1 MDFTKLADAQTGY
14 PARLLSAAAATLAGV
29 KVISTPA
36 IAGFAVQPVNQPDE
50 QNNQKN
56 SGVAMHQIRS
66 QVTERDGLYELEAG
80 SDVLDSPRYNHDIAP
95 TKVHERTWN
104 KWHITALWV
113 GMAICVPTYTLGG
126 VLTAY
131 FGLSVGEALL
141 AILFANIIVLIPL
154 TLNAFA
160 GTKYGIPFPVLLR
173 SSFGVIGS
181 NVPCLIRALVA
192 CGWFGIQTMFGGLA
206 IHLFLGSV
214 FEGWKALG
222 GTGEVIGFMLFW
234 ALNLWVVLRGADSI
248 KWLET
253 LSAPLLVLVGA
264 GLLVWAL
271 PNVSLSE
278 LMAQP
283 PKRPEGAG
291 VTSYFMAGLTAMVGF
306 WATLSLNIPD
316 FSRYAKSQKDQIV
329 GQIIGLPLTMF
340 LFASLGVVMTAASA
354 KLVGVTVSDPVTL
367 IGHIQSPVW
376 VALAM
381 FVIIIATLSTNT
393 AANIVSPTNDFQNLA
408 PKLISRT
415 KAVMLTGLVGL
426 ALMAHELLKKLGLL
440 VSDISLETVYSNW
453 LLGYS
458 SLLGPIAGIMV
469 VDYFLIKKQQLD
481 LAGLYRDDVYPA
493 WNWNG
498 FIAFG
503 IPVALTVLSLGSD
516 VFSWFYSY
524 GWFTGSALGG
534 LLYYGL
540 CTMGR
545 SDTAVAKTPV

>member
-1 MDFTKLADAQTGY
+1 MQ
-14 PARLLSAAAATLAGV
+14 
-29 KVISTPA
+29 
-36 IAGFAVQPVNQPDE
+36 
-50 QNNQKN
+50 
-56 SGVAMHQIRS
+56 QIRS
-66 QVTERDGLYELEAG
+66 QVTERAGLYELDAG

-95 TKVHERTWN
+95 TQVQERTWN
-104 KWHITALWV
+104 KWHITALWI
-113 GMAICVPTYTLGG
+113 GMSICVPTYTLGG

-141 AILFANIIVLIPL
+141 AILLANIVVLIPL

-173 SSFGVIGS
+173 SSFGIIGS

-206 IHLFLGSV
+206 IHLFLGSI

-222 GTGEVIGFMLFW
+222 GTGEVIGFMIFW
-234 ALNLWVVLRGADSI
+234 TLNLWVVLRGAESI

-253 LSAPLLVLVGA
+253 LSAPLLVAVGI

-271 PNVSLSE
+271 PSVSLTE
-278 LMAQP
+278 LLAIP
-283 PKRPEGAG
+283 PKRPEGAS
-291 VTSYFMAGLTAMVGF
+291 VTGYFMAGLTAMVGF

-316 FSRYAKSQKDQIV
+316 FSRYAKSQKDQIL
-329 GQIIGLPLTMF
+329 GQIFGLPLTMF
-340 LFASLGVVMTAASA
+340 LFAALGVVMTAASV
-354 KLVGVTVSDPVTL
+354 KLVGVTVSDPVSL
-367 IGHIQSPVW
+367 IGHIQSPGW

-381 FVIIIATLSTNT
+381 ALIIIATLSTNT

-408 PKLISRT
+408 PKLIGRT
-415 KAVMLTGLVGL
+415 TAVILTGLVGL
-426 ALMAHELLKKLGLL
+426 ALMGHELLKKLGLL
-440 VSDISLETVYSNW
+440 ISDVSLETVYSNW

-469 VDYFLIKKQQLD
+469 VDYFIIKQQRLD

-493 WNWNG
+493 WNWHG

-503 IPVALTVLSLGSD
+503 VPVALTLMSLGSSA
-516 VFSWFYSY
+516 FNWFYSY

-534 LLYYGL
+534 LIYYGL
-540 CTMGR
+540 CTWR
-545 SDTAVAKTPV
+545 SPQVATAKTPT

>member
-1 MDFTKLADAQTGY
+1 MQ
-14 PARLLSAAAATLAGV
+14 
-29 KVISTPA
+29 
-36 IAGFAVQPVNQPDE
+36 
-50 QNNQKN
+50 
-56 SGVAMHQIRS
+56 QIRS
-66 QVTERDGLYELEAG
+66 QVTEREGLYELDAG

-95 TKVHERTWN
+95 TQVQERTWN
-104 KWHITALWV
+104 KWHITALWI
-113 GMAICVPTYTLGG
+113 GMSICVPTYTLGG

-141 AILFANIIVLIPL
+141 AILLANIVVLIPL

-160 GTKYGIPFPVLLR
+160 GTKYGVPFPVLLR
-173 SSFGVIGS
+173 SSFGIIGS

-206 IHLFLGSV
+206 IHLFLGSI

-222 GTGEVIGFMLFW
+222 GTGEVIGFMIFW
-234 ALNLWVVLRGADSI
+234 TLNLWVVLRGAESI

-253 LSAPLLVLVGA
+253 LSAPLLVAVGI

-271 PNVSLSE
+271 PSVSLTE
-278 LMAQP
+278 LLAIP
-283 PKRPEGAG
+283 PKRPEGAS
-291 VTSYFMAGLTAMVGF
+291 VTGYFMAGLTAMVGF

-316 FSRYAKSQKDQIV
+316 FSRYARSQKDQIL
-329 GQIIGLPLTMF
+329 GQIFGLPLTMF
-340 LFASLGVVMTAASA
+340 LFAALGVVMTAASV
-354 KLVGVTVSDPVTL
+354 KLVGVTVSDPVSL
-367 IGHIQSPVW
+367 IGHIQSPGW

-381 FVIIIATLSTNT
+381 ALIIIATLSTNT

-408 PKLISRT
+408 PKLIGRT
-415 KAVMLTGLVGL
+415 TAVILTGLVGL
-426 ALMAHELLKKLGLL
+426 ALMGHELLKKLGLL
-440 VSDISLETVYSNW
+440 ISDVSLETVYSNW

-469 VDYFLIKKQQLD
+469 VDYFIIKQQRLD

-493 WNWNG
+493 WNWHG

-503 IPVALTVLSLGSD
+503 VPVALTLMSLGSSA
-516 VFSWFYSY
+516 FNWFYSY

-534 LLYYGL
+534 LIYYGL
-540 CTMGR
+540 CTWR
-545 SDTAVAKTPV
+545 SPQVATAKTPTL

>member
-1 MDFTKLADAQTGY
+1 M
-14 PARLLSAAAATLAGV
+14 
-29 KVISTPA
+29 
-36 IAGFAVQPVNQPDE
+36 QP
-50 QNNQKN
+50 
-56 SGVAMHQIRS
+56 SRS
-66 QVTERDGLYELEAG
+66 RVTERNGLYGLDAG
-80 SDVLDSPRYNHDIAP
+80 PEVLDSPRYNHDIAP

-113 GMAICVPTYTLGG
+113 GMSICVPTYTLGG

-141 AILFANIIVLIPL
+141 AILLANIVVLIPL

-173 SSFGVIGS
+173 SSFGIIGS

-192 CGWFGIQTMFGGLA
+192 CGWFGIQTLFGGLA

-214 FEGWKALG
+214 FEGWKSLG
-222 GTGEVIGFMLFW
+222 GTGEVIGFMVFW
-234 ALNLWVVLRGADSI
+234 ALNLWVVLRGAESI

-253 LSAPLLVLVGA
+253 LSAPLLVLVGI

-271 PNVSLSE
+271 PNVSMTE
-278 LMAQP
+278 LLAQP
-283 PKRPEGAG
+283 PKRPEGASVYG
-291 VTSYFMAGLTAMVGF
+291 YFFAGLTAMVGF

-316 FSRYAKSQKDQIV
+316 FSRYAKSQKDQIL
-329 GQIIGLPLTMF
+329 GQIFGLPLTMF
-340 LFASLGVVMTAASA
+340 LFAALGVVLTAASE
-354 KLVGVTVSDPVTL
+354 KLVGVTVSDPVSL
-367 IGHIQSPVW
+367 IGHIQSPGW

-381 FVIIIATLSTNT
+381 ALIIIATLSTNT
-393 AANIVSPTNDFQNLA
+393 AANIVSPTNDFQNIA
-408 PKLISRT
+408 PKLINRT

-440 VSDISLETVYSNW
+440 VSDVSLETVYSNW

-469 VDYFLIKKQQLD
+469 VDYFIIRRQKLD
-481 LAGLYRDDVYPA
+481 LAGLYHDGVYPA
-493 WNWNG
+493 WHWNG

-503 IPVALTVLSLGSD
+503 IPVVLTLLSLGSSA
-516 VFSWFYSY
+516 FSWFYDF
-524 GWFTGSALGG
+524 GWFTGSLLGAG
-534 LLYYGL
+534 IYYGL
-540 CTMGR
+540 HRMSSQQAETVKG
-545 SDTAVAKTPV
+545 TV

>member
-1 MDFTKLADAQTGY
+1 M
-14 PARLLSAAAATLAGV
+14 
-29 KVISTPA
+29 
-36 IAGFAVQPVNQPDE
+36 QP
-50 QNNQKN
+50 
-56 SGVAMHQIRS
+56 SRS

-80 SDVLDSPRYNHDIAP
+80 PEVLDSPRYNHDIAP
-95 TKVHERTWN
+95 TRVHERTWN

-113 GMAICVPTYTLGG
+113 GMSICVPTYTLGG

-141 AILFANIIVLIPL
+141 AILLANLVVLIPL

-173 SSFGVIGS
+173 SSFGIIGS

-192 CGWFGIQTMFGGLA
+192 CGWFGIQTLFGGLA

-214 FEGWKALG
+214 FEGWKSLG
-222 GTGEVIGFMLFW
+222 GTGEVIGFMVFW
-234 ALNLWVVLRGADSI
+234 ALNLWVVLRGAESI

-253 LSAPLLVLVGA
+253 LSAPLLVLVGI

-271 PNVSLSE
+271 PNVSMTE
-278 LMAQP
+278 LLAQP
-283 PKRPEGAG
+283 AKRPEGASVYG
-291 VTSYFMAGLTAMVGF
+291 YFFAGLTAMVGF

-316 FSRYAKSQKDQIV
+316 FSRYARSQKDQIL
-329 GQIIGLPLTMF
+329 GQLFGLPLTMF
-340 LFASLGVVMTAASA
+340 LFAALGVVMTAASE
-354 KLVGVTVSDPVTL
+354 KLVGVTVSDPVSL
-367 IGHIQSPVW
+367 IGHIQSPGW

-381 FVIIIATLSTNT
+381 ALIIIATLSTNT
-393 AANIVSPTNDFQNLA
+393 AANIVSPTNDFQNIA
-408 PKLISRT
+408 PKLINRT
-415 KAVMLTGLVGL
+415 TAVILTGLVGL

-440 VSDISLETVYSNW
+440 VSDVSLETVYSNW

-469 VDYFLIKKQQLD
+469 VDYFIIRQQKLD
-481 LAGLYRDDVYPA
+481 LEGLYLDGVYPA

-503 IPVALTVLSLGSD
+503 VPVVLTLLSLGSSA
-516 VFSWFYSY
+516 FSWFYDY
-524 GWFTGSALGG
+524 GWFTGSLLGAAI
-534 LLYYGL
+534 YYGL
-540 CTMGR
+540 SR
-545 SDTAVAKTPV
+545 LSNPQTAVVKGAI

>member
-1 MDFTKLADAQTGY
+1 
-14 PARLLSAAAATLAGV
+14 
-29 KVISTPA
+29 
-36 IAGFAVQPVNQPDE
+36 
-50 QNNQKN
+50 
-56 SGVAMHQIRS
+56 MHQIRS
-66 QVTERDGLYELEAG
+66 QVTEREGLYELEAG

-95 TKVHERTWN
+95 TKVRERTWN

-113 GMAICVPTYTLGG
+113 GMSICVPTYTLGG

-141 AILFANIIVLIPL
+141 AILLANIVVLIPL
-154 TLNAFA
+154 TLNAFP

-206 IHLFLGSV
+206 IHLFLGSLSAD
-214 FEGWKALG
+214 WKSLG

-234 ALNLWVVLRGADSI
+234 VLNLWVVLRGAESI

-271 PNVSLSE
+271 PNVSVSE
-278 LMAQP
+278 LIAQP
-283 PKRPEGAG
+283 PKRAEGASVYG
-291 VTSYFMAGLTAMVGF
+291 YFFAGLTAMVGF

-340 LFASLGVVMTAASA
+340 LFAALGVVMTAASA
-354 KLVGVTVSDPVTL
+354 SLVGETVSDPVTL

-381 FVIIIATLSTNT
+381 ALIIIATLSTNT
-393 AANIVSPTNDFQNLA
+393 AANIVSPTNDFQNIA
-408 PKLISRT
+408 PKLIGRT
-415 KAVMLTGLVGL
+415 TAVLLTGLVGL

-440 VSDISLETVYSNW
+440 VSDVSLESVYSNW

-469 VDYFLIKKQQLD
+469 VDYFLIRKQTLD

-493 WNWNG
+493 WNWFG

-503 IPVALTVLSLGSD
+503 VPVALTLLSLGSPA
-516 VFSWFYSY
+516 FSWFYDF

-540 CTMGR
+540 STLGGIQ
-545 SDTAVAKTPV
+545 TAREAKPSA

>member
-1 MDFTKLADAQTGY
+1 MQQNG
-14 PARLLSAAAATLAGV
+14 SE
-29 KVISTPA
+29 VI
-36 IAGFAVQPVNQPDE
+36 
-50 QNNQKN
+50 
-56 SGVAMHQIRS
+56 
-66 QVTERDGLYELEAG
+66 ERDGLYELNAG
-80 SDVLDSPRYNHDIAP
+80 PDVLDSPRYNHDIAP

-104 KWHITALWV
+104 TWHITALWV
-113 GMAICVPTYTLGG
+113 GMSICVPTYTLGG

-131 FGLSVGEALL
+131 FGLSVSEALV
-141 AILFANIIVLIPL
+141 AILLANVVVLIPL

-214 FEGWKALG
+214 FDGWKALG

-234 ALNLWVVLRGADSI
+234 ALNLWVVLRGAESI

-271 PNVSLSE
+271 PNVSMTE
-278 LMAQP
+278 LLAQP
-283 PKRPEGAG
+283 AKRPEGAS
-291 VTSYFMAGLTAMVGF
+291 VVSYFCAGLTAMVGF

-316 FSRYAKSQKDQIV
+316 FSRYAKSQKAQIT

-340 LFASLGVVMTAASA
+340 LFASLGVIMTAASVS
-354 KLVGVTVSDPVTL
+354 LVGEMVSDPVSL

-376 VALAM
+376 VAIAM
-381 FVIIIATLSTNT
+381 ALIIIATLSTNT
-393 AANIVSPTNDFQNLA
+393 AANIVSPTNDFQNIA
-408 PKLISRT
+408 PKLIGRT
-415 KAVMLTGLVGL
+415 KAVLLTGVVGL
-426 ALMAHELLKKLGLL
+426 LLMGHELLKKLGLI
-440 VSDISLETVYSNW
+440 VSDVSLESVYSNW

-469 VDYFLIKKQQLD
+469 VDYFLIKKQTLD

-493 WNWNG
+493 WNWFG

-503 IPVALTVLSLGSD
+503 VPVVLTLMSLGSPA
-516 VFSWFYSY
+516 FSWFYDY

-534 LLYYGL
+534 LIYYGL
-540 CTMGR
+540 CALRGT
-545 SDTAVAKTPV
+545 DPAAVAKPAA

>member
-1 MDFTKLADAQTGY
+1 MQ
-14 PARLLSAAAATLAGV
+14 
-29 KVISTPA
+29 
-36 IAGFAVQPVNQPDE
+36 
-50 QNNQKN
+50 
-56 SGVAMHQIRS
+56 QIRS
-66 QVTERDGLYELEAG
+66 QVTEREGLYELDAG

-95 TKVHERTWN
+95 TKVQERTWN
-104 KWHITALWV
+104 KWHITALWI
-113 GMAICVPTYTLGG
+113 GMSICVPTYTLGG

-141 AILFANIIVLIPL
+141 AILLANIVVLVPL

-173 SSFGVIGS
+173 SSFGIIGS

-206 IHLFLGSV
+206 IHLFLGSI

-222 GTGEVIGFMLFW
+222 GTGEVIGFMIFW
-234 ALNLWVVLRGADSI
+234 TLNLWVVLRGAESI

-253 LSAPLLVLVGA
+253 LSAPLLVAVGV

-271 PNVSLSE
+271 PSVSLTE
-278 LMAQP
+278 LLAIP
-283 PKRPEGAG
+283 PKRPEGAS
-291 VTSYFMAGLTAMVGF
+291 VTGYFMAGLTAMVGF

-316 FSRYAKSQKDQIV
+316 FSRYAKSQKDQIL
-329 GQIIGLPLTMF
+329 GQIFGLPLTMF
-340 LFASLGVVMTAASA
+340 LFAALGVVMTAASV
-354 KLVGVTVSDPVTL
+354 KLVGVTVSDPVSL
-367 IGHIQSPVW
+367 IGHIQSPGW

-381 FVIIIATLSTNT
+381 ALIIIATLSTNT

-408 PKLISRT
+408 PKLIGRT
-415 KAVMLTGLVGL
+415 TAVILTGLVGL
-426 ALMAHELLKKLGLL
+426 ALMGHELLKKLGLL
-440 VSDISLETVYSNW
+440 ISDVSLETVYSNW

-469 VDYFLIKKQQLD
+469 VDYFLIKKQRLD

-493 WNWNG
+493 WNWHG

-503 IPVALTVLSLGSD
+503 VPVALTLMSLGSSA
-516 VFSWFYSY
+516 FNWFYSY

-534 LLYYGL
+534 LIYYGL
-540 CTMGR
+540 CTWR
-545 SDTAVAKTPV
+545 STQVATAKTPT

>member
-1 MDFTKLADAQTGY
+1 MQ
-14 PARLLSAAAATLAGV
+14 
-29 KVISTPA
+29 
-36 IAGFAVQPVNQPDE
+36 
-50 QNNQKN
+50 QK
-56 SGVAMHQIRS
+56 RS
-66 QVTERDGLYELEAG
+66 QVLERDGLFELDAG
-80 SDVLDSPRYNHDIAP
+80 TDVLDSPRYNHDIAP
-95 TKVHERTWN
+95 TQVHQRTWN

-141 AILFANIIVLIPL
+141 AILLANIIVLIPL

-206 IHLFLGSV
+206 IHLFLGSI
-214 FEGWKALG
+214 FDGWKALG
-222 GTGEVIGFMLFW
+222 GTGEVIGFMMFW
-234 ALNLWVVLRGADSI
+234 TLNLWVVLRGAESI
-248 KWLET
+248 KRLET
-253 LSAPLLVLVGA
+253 LSAPLLILVGA
-264 GLLVWAL
+264 GLLFWAL

-278 LMAQP
+278 LLAQP
-283 PKRPEGAG
+283 PKRPEGASVVG
-291 VTSYFMAGLTAMVGF
+291 YFCAGLTAMVGF

-316 FSRYAKSQKDQIV
+316 FSRYAESQKAQIV

-340 LFASLGVVMTAASA
+340 LFASLGVVMTAASVS
-354 KLVGVTVSDPVTL
+354 LVGEMVSDPVTL
-367 IGHIQSPVW
+367 IGHIQSPFW

-381 FVIIIATLSTNT
+381 ALIIIATLSTNT
-393 AANIVSPTNDFQNLA
+393 AANIVSPTNDFQNIA
-408 PKLISRT
+408 PKLIGRT
-415 KAVMLTGLVGL
+415 QAVILTGLVGL
-426 ALMAHELLKKLGLL
+426 ALMGHELLKKLGLI
-440 VSDISLETVYSNW
+440 VSNVSLDTVYSNW

-469 VDYFLIKKQQLD
+469 VDYFIIKKQTLD

-493 WNWNG
+493 WNWFG
-498 FIAFG
+498 FIAFAV
-503 IPVALTVLSLGSD
+503 PVLLTLLSLGSTA
-516 VFSWFYSY
+516 FSWFYDY
-524 GWFTGSALGG
+524 GWFTGSLLGG

-540 CTMGR
+540 CAMRGT
-545 SDTAVAKTPV
+545 DPATVAKPNA